1 MTDVA
6 VHSGLLG
13 WTAQRG
19 CITAPQ
25 DLVAAAR
32 DGEIVLVVDDDRL
45 LRGIEGDAPLAA
57 AVRSDNETAQL
68 REQVSNLTARI
79 DDLHDRLVDI
89 AEAAVE
95 VLARR

>member
-1 MTDVA
+1 
-6 VHSGLLG
+6 
-13 WTAQRG
+13 
-19 CITAPQ
+19 
-25 DLVAAAR
+25 
-32 DGEIVLVVDDDRL
+32 VLVVDDDRL
-45 LRGIEGDAPLAA
+45 LRGIEGDAPLAT

>member
-1 MTDVA
+1 MA
-6 VHSGLLG
+6 VHSGILG

-32 DGEIVLVVDDDRL
+32 DDEIVLVVDDDRL
-45 LRGIEGDAPLAA
+45 LRGIEGDAPLVA

-68 REQVSNLTARI
+68 REQVSNLTAQI

-89 AEAAVE
+89 AEASVE

>member
-1 MTDVA
+1 VA
-6 VHSGLLG
+6 VHSGILG

-68 REQVSNLTARI
+68 REQVSNLTAQI

-89 AEAAVE
+89 AEASVE